1 MTHLRTVAGHLSY
14 SNIVAT
20 IALFVA
26 LGGASYAA
34 VVIPAHSIGPRQLRP
49 GAVTQSAL
57 AFPLGSA
64 GVSDTNVESLYK
76 GFCNAPNPP
85 GISIN
90 GTCKLPRRSGITTP
104 GREVHVSL
112 RTPGRLLVS
121 AIAGLRSE
129 GPASATVHLSVEVV
143 LDGRPAGGDEVVL
156 TGSQMVQEPLQR
168 LLAVGAGN
176 HSVGIDVE
184 GVRYSSYMSSDTLVT
199 PVSLVVSAL
208 PAL

>member
-1 MTHLRTVAGHLSY
+1 VAGHLGY

-20 IALFVA
+20 LALFVA

-34 VVIPAHSIGPRQLRP
+34 VEIPAHSIGPRQLRP

-57 AFPLGSA
+57 AFSLGST
-64 GVSDTNVESLYK
+64 GVSDTSVERLYK

-85 GISIN
+85 GIFIA
-90 GTCKLPRRSGITTP
+90 GKCPIPRRSGITTP
-104 GREVHVSL
+104 GREVHVGM
-112 RTPGRLLVS
+112 RTSGRLLIS
-121 AIAGLRSE
+121 AIAGLHSE

-143 LDGRPAGGDEVVL
+143 LDGRPAGGDEMVL
-156 TGSQMVQEPLQR
+156 TGTQMVQEPLQR

-199 PVSLVVSAL
+199 PVSLIVSAQ